1 LLYFGGPI
9 CRLPKNSLMPAS
21 LILPSTTDV
30 ELRSAPIEP
39 SWIIEGYPIARNALL
54 SRSEDG
60 TASTIVWECTEGKFD
75 WYYDIDETIH
85 ILEGSIV
92 LESDTMKPTKFGPGD
107 VVFFK
112 KGAHARWHV
121 QGHVRKLAFCRATQ
135 PKLVGLGLRVVGK
148 LQRMLFPPMQPSG
161 SLLDAG

>member
-1 LLYFGGPI
+1 MHFSVGRFVMSQP
-9 CRLPKNSLMPAS
+9 

-39 SWIIEGYPIARNALL
+39 SWIIECHPMARNALL

-60 TASTIVWECTEGKFD
+60 TASTIVWECTEGKFN

-92 LESDTMKPTKFGPGD
+92 LESDTMKPTQFGPGD

-112 KGAHARWHV
+112 KGAHAKWHV
-121 QGHVRKLAFCRATQ
+121 QGRVRKLAFCRATQ
-135 PKLVGLGLRVVGK
+135 PKLVGLGLRVLNK
-148 LQRMLFPPMQPSG
+148 LQRMLMPAAQPSG
-161 SLLDAG
+161 SLLDAR